1 MKVIEEALRLLP
13 SANWW
18 IKADGVDVISSL
30 EESMRLEWNG
40 DVDLGDGHTQA
51 LYEKYRGR
59 LKSAEDLDLSLGN
72 VHSVAECV
80 PVLLE
85 IQQAICDDLEFINK
99 CKFCDFYSSTSV
111 SFGDFYYN
119 FILSMQVLYLP
130 LQIIQKWL
138 LAIIVYQKRSC
149 VMLAGRLTNSHD

>member
-51 LYEKYRGR
+51 LYAEYRRR
-59 LKSAEDLDLSLGN
+59 LKSAEDIDQALGN
-72 VHSVAECV
+72 IQSVAEFV

-85 IQQAICDDLEFINK
+85 IQQGLCDDIEFINK
-99 CKFCDFYSSTSV
+99 CKFDNICSTKSC
-111 SFGDFYYN
+111 
-119 FILSMQVLYLP
+119 ILSM
-130 LQIIQKWL
+130 
-138 LAIIVYQKRSC
+138 
-149 VMLAGRLTNSHD
+149 